1 MLRDFHYYAVR
12 ALAHHAGFGD
22 EEAHRIAYASQY
34 TDDSTEGDPISF
46 TEGEYAFDP
55 VRSSWL
61 GLESFGPDVQRKGYM
76 PFHFVPARHSGCTR
90 GRSGGPDARRRRPGP
105 LRC

>member
-61 GLESFGPDVQRKGYM
+61 GLESLGPDVQRKVYM
-76 PFHFVPARHSGCTR
+76 PFHFVPPRTPREGTLADYGYAVEP
-90 GRSGGPDARRRRPGP
+90 GGP
-105 LRC
+105 LMTY